1 MRILLTNDDGYFSK
15 GILLLKKELERYGE
29 VIIAAPNNVQSGKS
43 CSITITK
50 PLEIAEIENDVYA
63 ISGTPVDCVI
73 FGLSQLGKFDLVV
86 SGCNNSPNMGID
98 TIYSGTLGACRQA
111 LIAGV
116 PTISFSCHNENYFSH
131 IGKYTK
137 QVMDFILKNKL
148 LGEDYFINVNFP
160 RGNVDYKGMK
170 ITKQYFQKV
179 KYSTRDFVDDL
190 FISNRDMGETVLDD
204 TYDVGAFNLGYI
216 SLTPIYRSAFNEMI
230 YEQILKKIK

>member
-15 GILLLKKELERYGE
+15 GILLLKKELERYGK

-50 PLEIAEIENDVYA
+50 PLGIFEVEKDVYA
-63 ISGTPVDCVI
+63 VSGTPVDCVI
-73 FGLSQLGKFDLVV
+73 FGLSELGKFDLVV
-86 SGCNNSPNMGID
+86 SGCNNSPNLGVD
-98 TIYSGTLGACRQA
+98 TIYSGTLGACRQS

-137 QVMDFILKNKL
+137 QVMDFIIKNKL
-148 LGEDYFINVNFP
+148 LSEDYFINVNFP
-160 RGNVDYKGMK
+160 RGNVEYQGMK
-170 ITKQYFQKV
+170 ITKLFFQKV
-179 KYSTRDFVDDL
+179 KYSTRDFIDDL
-190 FISNRDMGETVLDD
+190 FVSDRDMGDDVLDD

-216 SLTPIYRSAFNEMI
+216 SLTPINKSSFSEDL
-230 YEQILKKIK
+230 YEQIVKNIK

>member
-63 ISGTPVDCVI
+63 VSGTPVDCVI
-73 FGLSQLGKFDLVV
+73 FGVSQLGKFDLVV

-98 TIYSGTLGACRQA
+98 TTYSGTLGACRQA
-111 LIAGV
+111 IIAGV